1 MLAAYL
7 LVLAL
12 LGGVAVY
19 CIVAMTRMQEEV
31 TIVKQ
36 GLLPIS
42 SQLSRLSR
50 DLAHASALL
59 SRGEC
64 EDRTWLRSFL
74 PELEP
79 FEVLASVRDGL
90 LLLGEQ
96 EHIALRSREL
106 FSGVAG
112 EIDVL
117 LAQPSDDPGRSME
130 LRYHDLIE
138 QWFLARAAAQDAAT
152 AGGAGETA
160 AGGAGE
166 TAAGGAG
173 ETAAGEAGETA
184 AGGAGETAAG
194 GAGETAAGEAGE
206 TAAGGAGETAAGGI
220 GTAGAV
226 VEDPVGEA
234 TANLAAF
241 VERLR
246 KDVRGYEATCNLGI
260 HSAWS
265 DSRARE
271 VGTVRTALYLGLGAL
286 ILTFM
291 IPVLLFVWL
300 RPLAGLRT
308 YARRIAAGEYGPSPP
323 MAGGDEVGQLA
334 QELGVMAQRLKERE
348 EMIRKQAGELL
359 RADRFSTIGK
369 MSTQIAHEI
378 RNPLNALG
386 LKLELL
392 EDSIDEI
399 GSDLGDDTRK
409 SLQEAIRSS
418 GKEIDRLREITDYY
432 LKFAKFPQVEKEAVD
447 LYAVL
452 FEVVSLYEQEARS
465 RGIVVE
471 KELEGPLRAHA
482 DPNLLRHAVANLLKN
497 AMEAT
502 AGMSGQGKILVRAF
516 REGQR
521 VRISV
526 KDNGPGIPAEQIGSV
541 FDPFFST
548 KESGTGL
555 GLTLVQQ
562 VVQEHGGTV
571 ACSSEPGDGT
581 VFKISLPE

>member
-1 MLAAYL
+1 MRLSLITRMLAAYL

-42 SQLSRLSR
+42 SQLNRLAR
-50 DLAHASALL
+50 DLSHASALL
-59 SRGEC
+59 GKGEC
-64 EDRTWLRSFL
+64 EDRLWLRSFL
-74 PELEP
+74 PELRP
-79 FEVLASVRDGL
+79 FDVLSSVRDGL
-90 LLLGEQ
+90 LHLGDQ
-96 EHIALRSREL
+96 EPLAVRSREL
-106 FSGVAG
+106 FSGVAAEITRLLDG
-112 EIDVL
+112 EGE
-117 LAQPSDDPGRSME
+117 DPE
-130 LRYHDLIE
+130 LVRRERYHELVAG
-138 QWFLARAAAQDAAT
+138 WLDA
-152 AGGAGETA
+152 E
-160 AGGAGE
+160 
-166 TAAGGAG
+166 
-173 ETAAGEAGETA
+173 
-184 AGGAGETAAG
+184 
-194 GAGETAAGEAGE
+194 
-206 TAAGGAGETAAGGI
+206 AAGGI
-220 GTAGAV
+220 GPGATEESASGGGNATARLAGAV
-226 VEDPVGEA
+226 E
-234 TANLAAF
+234 LLR
-241 VERLR
+241 RL
-246 KDVRGYEATCNLGI
+246 VRSYEATCNLAI

-271 VGTVRTALYLGLGAL
+271 LGTVRTALYLGLGAL
-286 ILTFM
+286 ILTLL

-300 RPLAGLRT
+300 RPLSQLRT
-308 YARRIAAGEYGPSPP
+308 YARRIAAGDYGPSPSLE
-323 MAGGDEVGQLA
+323 GGDEVGQLA

-348 EMIRKQAGELL
+348 EKIRKQAGELL

-392 EDSIDEI
+392 EDSIDDV
-399 GSDLGDDTRK
+399 SDDLGEETRET
-409 SLQEAIRSS
+409 LQDAIRSS

-432 LKFAKFPQVEKEAVD
+432 LKFAKFPKVEKEAVD
-447 LYAVL
+447 LQTVL
-452 FEVVSLYEQEARS
+452 CDVVALYEQEAHS

-471 KELEGPLRAHA
+471 HEVEGPLRAHA
-482 DPNLLRHAVANLLKN
+482 DSNLLRHAVANLLKN

-502 AGMSGQGKILVRAF
+502 AGMPGEGRVLLKAF

-521 VRISV
+521 VRILV
-526 KDNGPGIPAEQIGSV
+526 KDNGPGIPPEQLGSV

-571 ACSSEPGDGT
+571 VCSSEAGEGT
-581 VFKISLPE
+581 VFRISLPE

>member
-1 MLAAYL
+1 MRLSLITRMLAAYL

-160 AGGAGE
+160 AGG
-166 TAAGGAG
+166 
-173 ETAAGEAGETA
+173 
-184 AGGAGETAAG
+184 
-194 GAGETAAGEAGE
+194 AGE

>member
-1 MLAAYL
+1 MRLSLITRMLAAYL

-152 AGGAGETA
+152 AGG
-160 AGGAGE
+160 
-166 TAAGGAG
+166 
-173 ETAAGEAGETA
+173 
-184 AGGAGETAAG
+184 
-194 GAGETAAGEAGE
+194 AGE

>member
-1 MLAAYL
+1 MRLSLITRMLAAYL

-42 SQLSRLSR
+42 SQLNRLSR

-64 EDRTWLRSFL
+64 EDRVWLRSFL

-90 LLLGEQ
+90 VHLGEQ
-96 EHIALRSREL
+96 EHLAVRSREL
-106 FSGVAG
+106 FIGVAA
-112 EIDVL
+112 EIDSL
-117 LAQPSDDPGRSME
+117 LSQPSDEPGRSRE
-130 LRYHDLIE
+130 LRFRDLVE
-138 QWFLARAAAQDAAT
+138 QWFLAHAAAR
-152 AGGAGETA
+152 EA
-160 AGGAGE
+160 AGTGPTGGGE
-166 TAAGGAG
+166 GKRSGGEVSPGVAEGSAAVAEG
-173 ETAAGEAGETA
+173 
-184 AGGAGETAAG
+184 
-194 GAGETAAGEAGE
+194 
-206 TAAGGAGETAAGGI
+206 
-220 GTAGAV
+220 
-226 VEDPVGEA
+226 PVAEA
-234 TANLAAF
+234 TAQLAVF
-241 VERLR
+241 VEQLR
-246 KDVRGYEATCNLGI
+246 KEVRGFEATCNLGI

-286 ILTFM
+286 ILTLL

-300 RPLAGLRT
+300 RPLSGLRT
-308 YARRIAAGEYGPSPP
+308 YARRIAAGDYGPSPP
-323 MAGGDEVGQLA
+323 LSGGDEVGQLA

-392 EDSIDEI
+392 EDSIDEVAA
-399 GSDLGDDTRK
+399 DLGEDTRK
-409 SLQEAIRSS
+409 TLLEAIHSS
-418 GKEIDRLREITDYY
+418 GKEIDRLRDITDYY
-432 LKFAKFPQVEKEAVD
+432 LKFAKFPKVEKEAVD
-447 LYAVL
+447 LYTVL
-452 FEVVSLYEQEARS
+452 CDVVALYEQEARS

-471 KELEGPLRAHA
+471 KELEGPLKTHA

-502 AGMSGQGKILVRAF
+502 AAMPGEGRILLRAF

-521 VRISV
+521 VRILV
-526 KDNGPGIPAEQIGSV
+526 KDNGPGIPPEQLGSV

-571 ACSSEPGDGT
+571 GCSSEPGEGT
-581 VFKISLPE
+581 VFKITLPE

>member
-1 MLAAYL
+1 VEL
-7 LVLAL
+7 L
-12 LGGVAVY
+12 
-19 CIVAMTRMQEEV
+19 RRQ
-31 TIVKQ
+31 
-36 GLLPIS
+36 
-42 SQLSRLSR
+42 
-50 DLAHASALL
+50 
-59 SRGEC
+59 
-64 EDRTWLRSFL
+64 
-74 PELEP
+74 
-79 FEVLASVRDGL
+79 VR
-90 LLLGEQ
+90 E
-96 EHIALRSREL
+96 
-106 FSGVAG
+106 F
-112 EIDVL
+112 
-117 LAQPSDDPGRSME
+117 
-130 LRYHDLIE
+130 
-138 QWFLARAAAQDAAT
+138 
-152 AGGAGETA
+152 
-160 AGGAGE
+160 
-166 TAAGGAG
+166 
-173 ETAAGEAGETA
+173 
-184 AGGAGETAAG
+184 
-194 GAGETAAGEAGE
+194 
-206 TAAGGAGETAAGGI
+206 
-220 GTAGAV
+220 
-226 VEDPVGEA
+226 
-234 TANLAAF
+234 
-241 VERLR
+241 
-246 KDVRGYEATCNLGI
+246 EATCNLAI

-286 ILTFM
+286 ILTFL

-300 RPLAGLRT
+300 RPLAELRR
-308 YARRIAAGEYGPSPP
+308 YARRIAAGDYGPSPP
-323 MAGGDEVGQLA
+323 LAGGDEVGQLA

-392 EDSIDEI
+392 EDSIEDAS
-399 GSDLGDDTRK
+399 GDLAVDTRRT
-409 SLQEAIRSS
+409 LQEAIRSS

-447 LYAVL
+447 LHTML
-452 FEVVSLYEQEARS
+452 CDVVTLYEQEARS

-471 KELEGPLRAHA
+471 RELEGPLKAHA

-502 AGMSGQGKILVRAF
+502 SGMPREGRIVVRAF
-516 REGQR
+516 RDGQR

-526 KDNGPGIPAEQIGSV
+526 KDNGPGIPPEQIASV

-571 ACSSEPGDGT
+571 ACSSEPGEGT